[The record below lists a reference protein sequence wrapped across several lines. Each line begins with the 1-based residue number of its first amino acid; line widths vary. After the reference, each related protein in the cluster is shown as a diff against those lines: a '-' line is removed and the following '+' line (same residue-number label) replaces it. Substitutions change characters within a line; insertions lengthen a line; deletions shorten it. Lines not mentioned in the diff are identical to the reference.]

1 MSVAGFD
8 SDTWSDDPFLPSKFS
23 GFFKKRNLNNETC
36 SEGVTKSGAWC
47 LQSSSPPNY
56 VKLDKSSYEL
66 PMGHVRADR
75 AIANYILSLMLV
87 GSNVIDLGAGV
98 GQYGKFIIDK
108 NPKLANQYQ
117 AFDGAL
123 NVETFTDGFVKNAN
137 LGVVQ
142 ELPVAD
148 WVVSL
153 EVGEHIDHTME
164 RDYIHNLHMSNRKG
178 ILLSWGV
185 LHQKGNHH
193 VNNHSPN
200 YIHKKFSKLGY
211 TLDTNKT
218 LTLRNSVDFDWF
230 RKSVYVF
237 RR

>member
-108 NPKLANQYQ
+108 NPKLELKMRCRC
-117 AFDGAL
+117 FGF
-123 NVETFTDGFVKNAN
+123 ETQRVKRCPYPS
-137 LGVVQ
+137 LG
-142 ELPVAD
+142 
-148 WVVSL
+148 
-153 EVGEHIDHTME
+153 
-164 RDYIHNLHMSNRKG
+164 
-178 ILLSWGV
+178 
-185 LHQKGNHH
+185 
-193 VNNHSPN
+193 
-200 YIHKKFSKLGY
+200 
-211 TLDTNKT
+211 
-218 LTLRNSVDFDWF
+218 
-230 RKSVYVF
+230 KSA
-237 RR
+237 